1 MKGCDAPMP
10 LKIRRARPS
19 RRGVY
24 LQDSALQDT
33 MFQPGQSFTYL
44 LDPQAKTLVILPDA
58 LSRNTV
64 SRRQRGTMVQPVLDI
79 RSREALATLAGT
91 DYWHV
96 TIDHDRITVAGI
108 QAPDNGVAASQ
119 ESHEDPAAIG
129 RVLDLAAI
137 CAARPAVVM
146 SASRHQLA
154 QAVGSSQL
162 GFFDH
167 WDTRTPALDVATRL
181 PLLMDSLF
189 SGAGLLDL
197 GFRQAGFTIAYAI
210 EQNPEAARTYRANL
224 GDHIEVADIRTVPR
238 DRFQSPVMAGGPP
251 CQGWSNSN
259 RRSNFLDNPNNALVR
274 SFIKAVQNNPQC
286 VVFVMENVPQLITS
300 GNGLFKDEIFAEL
313 SDFTISAG
321 VLDAADFGSPQYRRR
336 AIFIGSKI
344 GRIDLPTPG
353 LSPARTVRDALNGL
367 TVSTPNQQDVS
378 VAKPITQARI
388 AAVPPGGNVH
398 DIPAAIRPSGNHSD
412 MYRRLCWDR
421 PSPTIVNPRKAML
434 IHPEDDRI
442 LSVREAARIQDL
454 PDDFVF
460 LGSLNAKQQ
469 QVANGVPV
477 RLAQAIAVQVA
488 TAIQQWTIRTT
499 VRMA

>member
-1 MKGCDAPMP
+1 MAIKT
-10 LKIRRARPS
+10 RRAQPS
-19 RRGVY
+19 RRGIY

-33 MFQPGQSFTYL
+33 VFQPGKSFSYL
-44 LDPQAKTLVILPDA
+44 LDPQARMLVILPDA

-64 SRRQRGTMVQPVLDI
+64 SKRQRGGAVQPVLDI
-79 RSREALATLAGT
+79 RSRDALATLAGT

-108 QAPDNGVAASQ
+108 QVSDNAVAASHESQ
-119 ESHEDPAAIG
+119 EGPAAVG
-129 RVLDLAAI
+129 YVLDLAGI
-137 CAARPAVVM
+137 CATRPAVVL
-146 SASRHQLA
+146 STARHQLA
-154 QAVGSSQL
+154 QAAGFSQL

-167 WDTRTPALDVATRL
+167 WDTRAPALDVATRV
-181 PLLMDSLF
+181 PLLLDSLF

-197 GFRQAGFTIAYAI
+197 GFRHAGFTIAYAV

-224 GDHIEVADIRTVPR
+224 GDHIEVADIRTVPM

-251 CQGWSNSN
+251 CVGFSNAN
-259 RRSNFLDNPNNALVR
+259 RHSHFLDNPHNALVR
-274 SFIKAVQNNPQC
+274 SFIDAVQSNPHC
-286 VVFVMENVPQLITS
+286 VVFIMENVPQVMTAGS
-300 GNGLFKDEIFAEL
+300 GMFKKEIFEAL

-321 VLDAADFGSPQYRRR
+321 VLDAADFGSAQHRRR

-353 LSPARTVRDALNGL
+353 LTPARTVRDALRGL
-367 TVSTPNQQDVS
+367 TPNTPNQRDVS

-398 DIPAAIRPSGNHSD
+398 DIPAAIRPSGSHSD
-412 MYRRLCWDR
+412 MYRRLWWDQ

-434 IHPEDDRI
+434 IHPEESRI

-460 LGSLNAKQQ
+460 QGSLNAKQQ

-477 RLAQAIAVQVA
+477 RLARAIAEQVA
-488 TAIQQWTIRTT
+488 TAIHQWTIRTT